1 MNDIVNLKISNH
13 IATVTLNRPEKKNA
27 LSKDMFNAISL
38 VGENLKREK
47 SVRVVILTGAGSD
60 FCSGLDTSTFSEW
73 ATDFGQVRND
83 LTSRPVGEDANWFQK
98 PCYVWQEIEVPV
110 IAAIKGVAFG
120 GGIQL
125 ALAADFRIAQPT
137 SQFSIME
144 SKWGIIPDLGITQ
157 NLPKLTRADVA
168 KELIMTGRI
177 FDGTEALD
185 LGLIT
190 KVNKDPLGA
199 ANEFANLLIGKS
211 PDVLKGAKK
220 LIEQSWVAPNGKG
233 LEIESDIQSRIMG
246 YENNMEAVM
255 ATIQKRAAKFK

>member
-1 MNDIVNLKISNH
+1 MNNIVNLEISNH
-13 IATVTLNRPEKKNA
+13 IAIVTLNRPEKKNA

-47 SVRVVILTGAGSD
+47 SVRVIILTGAGSD

-73 ATDFGQVRND
+73 ANDFGQVRND

-125 ALAADFRIAQPT
+125 ALAADFRIAQPD

-199 ANEFANLLIGKS
+199 ANEFAKLLIGKS

-220 LIEQSWVAPNGKG
+220 LIEQSWVAPNGEG

-255 ATIQKRAAKFK
+255 ATIQKREAKFK